1 MSTSFDLNLSGK
13 TIDGIDKSI
22 GNPPDGH
29 YVTKLATVA
38 SDPEYGRIKFEFQI
52 TKGIHAGRKL
62 KGSLGNPRL
71 SDNPEKSQERAR
83 AWAVRLGLL
92 SKSDENKTVSTDYAK
107 AIGKEV
113 VVKVHTKAGSSGGMF
128 QEVGYCDL
136 WPLDHADLDGPT
148 RHALGLPLLPGQSA
162 TEAPKGR
169 GKGKAA
175 ETVPGAASGAPATA
189 PAASSQAIAD
199 ALFN

>member
-22 GNPPDGH
+22 GYPPDGY
-29 YVTKLATVA
+29 YVTKLAAVA
-38 SDPEYGRIKFEFQI
+38 SDPEYGRLNFEFKI
-52 TKGIHAGRKL
+52 SNGIHAGRKL

-71 SDNPEKSQERAR
+71 ADNPEKSQERAR

-92 SKSDENKTVSTDYAK
+92 SKADENKTVATDYAK
-107 AIGKEV
+107 AIGRDV
-113 VVKVHTKAGSSGGMF
+113 VVKVHTKPGTKGGMF
-128 QEVGYCDL
+128 QEVEYCGL
-136 WPLDHADLDGPT
+136 WPLDHPDLDGPT

-162 TEAPKGR
+162 EAAPKGR
-169 GKGKAA
+169 GGKKA
-175 ETVPGAASGAPATA
+175 EPTVPGAASGAPATS
-189 PAASSQAIAD
+189 PAQSSQSIAD